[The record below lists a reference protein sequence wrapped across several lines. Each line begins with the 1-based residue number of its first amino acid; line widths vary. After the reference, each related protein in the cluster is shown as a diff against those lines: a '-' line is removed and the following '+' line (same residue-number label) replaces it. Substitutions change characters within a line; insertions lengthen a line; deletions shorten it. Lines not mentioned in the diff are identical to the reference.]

1 MCQLT
6 RWGGVLSQ
14 CTMYMYIKSSY
25 NFVTCI
31 SIKLKGKKHIN
42 IDVKSGKKSVN
53 GMTKSPTIV
62 ENNLYGKLQY
72 RSAGEGSYC
81 LALGEER

>member
-1 MCQLT
+1 M
-6 RWGGVLSQ
+6 GGCLI
-14 CTMYMYIKSSY
+14 TMYNVHVYQIILQLCHLYINKA
-25 NFVTCI
+25 
-31 SIKLKGKKHIN
+31 KRKKKHIN